1 MKYPINPEFTLFEV
15 VAQRSKFDRYSLNFK
30 SLNVIEGFFLSK
42 STMYL
47 LTTSKAPSEHFV
59 FIIIQ
64 SVFKVYCILE
74 YRFTT
79 RVFRC
84 KVHSFCIELFK
95 VK

>member
-30 SLNVIEGFFLSK
+30 SLNVIEGFFFVK
-42 STMYL
+42 EYYV

-79 RVFRC
+79 RSHLIFINSRVFRC
-84 KVHSFCIELFK
+84 I
-95 VK
+95 